1 MRRRAVTREPDPCAP
16 DRGRASATAP
26 RPRLARLDRGVDAW
40 VALCLLFVALR
51 PAVARADEPTEPGP
65 LGAPYAPLVRQHYYA
80 QLAKSPWRALGW
92 EALLPGAGNWYV
104 GLHVPAA
111 ITLGV
116 SALGAG
122 LWVVGATAP
131 RASGRP
137 ALLWTGVGTFA
148 AGRVCGLVS
157 APIGAALL
165 NAAFR
170 GQLGVSGAY

>member
-1 MRRRAVTREPDPCAP
+1 MRL
-16 DRGRASATAP
+16 GS
-26 RPRLARLDRGVDAW
+26 LARSQGRFGAW
-40 VALCLLFVALR
+40 VGLCLLLLVSR
-51 PAVARADEPTEPGP
+51 PADARADDAADAPPVD
-65 LGAPYAPLVRQHYYA
+65 APYAPLVRQHYYA

-92 EALLPGAGNWYV
+92 EALLPGAGNLYV
-104 GLHVPAA
+104 GLRVPAA

-122 LWVVGATAP
+122 LWIAGATTQ
-131 RASGRP
+131 RARVGGRP
-137 ALLWTGVGTFA
+137 ALLWTGIGTFA
-148 AGRVCGLVS
+148 AGRVYGLVS